1 MGAKS
6 SVTYTARDADVIA
19 TGIAGL
25 LSGDV
30 AIVTGAA
37 QGNGAGIARGLA
49 QSGAAVPLAD
59 TDLDGALVVASDIT
73 RAGGMASAVA
83 LDVADRAQC
92 ADVAR
97 KAQEQYGPVS
107 ILINNVGIFRRAEID
122 TPEFLE
128 SAALQWRVNV
138 EGSLNMAQALVAQL
152 RQTQGRIVNI
162 ASIASF
168 IAYRRNVV
176 GYAASKGAVV
186 QLTKGLAADLAANG
200 IRVSAIAPGLIA
212 TPLTAALRS
221 QPAVME
227 ELFAHALMKRFA
239 EPEELVGAVLSLTSR
254 LSTFV
259 TGAIMP
265 VDGGFLAI

>member
-30 AIVTGAA
+30 AVVTGAA
-37 QGNGAGIARGLA
+37 QGNGAAIARGLA
-49 QSGAAVPLAD
+49 QSGAVVRLAD
-59 TDLDGALVVASDIT
+59 IDLDGALVVASDIT
-73 RAGGMASAVA
+73 RAGGRASAVA

-92 ADVAR
+92 AEVAR
-97 KAQEQYGPVS
+97 GCTVNE
-107 ILINNVGIFRRAEID
+107 GI
-122 TPEFLE
+122 
-128 SAALQWRVNV
+128 
-138 EGSLNMAQALVAQL
+138 
-152 RQTQGRIVNI
+152 
-162 ASIASF
+162 
-168 IAYRRNVV
+168 
-176 GYAASKGAVV
+176 
-186 QLTKGLAADLAANG
+186 G
-200 IRVSAIAPGLIA
+200 IRDNAIAPGLIA
-212 TPLTAALRS
+212 TPLTAASRS

-239 EPEELVGAVLSLTSR
+239 EPEELVGAVLFLVSR

-259 TGAIMP
+259 TGAIMA

>member
-59 TDLDGALVVASDIT
+59 IDLDGALVVASDIT

-107 ILINNVGIFRRAEID
+107 ILKTN
-122 TPEFLE
+122 
-128 SAALQWRVNV
+128 
-138 EGSLNMAQALVAQL
+138 
-152 RQTQGRIVNI
+152 
-162 ASIASF
+162 
-168 IAYRRNVV
+168 
-176 GYAASKGAVV
+176 
-186 QLTKGLAADLAANG
+186 
-200 IRVSAIAPGLIA
+200 
-212 TPLTAALRS
+212 
-221 QPAVME
+221 
-227 ELFAHALMKRFA
+227 
-239 EPEELVGAVLSLTSR
+239 
-254 LSTFV
+254 
-259 TGAIMP
+259 
-265 VDGGFLAI
+265 